1 MSDDDFQAQVLGH
14 LLAFGQRFDAIDQRF
29 DAMDR
34 RFDAIDRR
42 FDALDARLD
51 AMDGRFDAI
60 NHRLDEQDATM
71 DVLIGKVDRVG
82 TLSRNASEASE
93 HALNGV
99 IALNRRV
106 SALERGRRPEGD
118 AA

>member
-1 MSDDDFQAQVLGH
+1 MRLDMSDEDFQAQVLAH
-14 LLAFGQRFDAIDQRF
+14 LSAFGQRF

-34 RFDAIDRR
+34 RFDAID
-42 FDALDARLD
+42 ARLD
-51 AMDGRFDAI
+51 AMDGRFNAI
-60 NHRLDEQDATM
+60 HRRLDEQDATL
-71 DVLIGKVDRVG
+71 DVLIGKVDRVAQ
-82 TLSRNASEASE
+82 LARSASEASE
-93 HALNGV
+93 QALNGV